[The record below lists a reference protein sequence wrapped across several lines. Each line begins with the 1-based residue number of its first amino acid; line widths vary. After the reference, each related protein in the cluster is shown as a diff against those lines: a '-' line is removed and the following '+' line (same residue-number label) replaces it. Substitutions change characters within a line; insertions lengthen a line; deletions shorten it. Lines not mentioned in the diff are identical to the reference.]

1 MGNRSAASPAGV
13 ARRAGPRGQC
23 RGRGA
28 APVPGAAGVA
38 GWPRSRPRPWGGG
51 PGRLGRDA
59 RFLGGVTCPR
69 GHTPVTQ
76 LKAKRR
82 ETAGVPRPVP
92 PRQAAPSALSGA
104 ASVTAASAG
113 EGASPGAEAQGAWEP
128 RQPRQS
134 ASPRGRVGP
143 PGSRHSTR
151 AARRPLRGRTRGGQ
165 EPACGGGNASLR
177 TRPQV
182 TRRAPPSLPLQ
193 PRLVVGL
200 RSRPRGHDPL
210 SRSLCPPR
218 PTFS

>member
-1 MGNRSAASPAGV
+1 MGGKPQRCFSRRRGPTGWSPRTMSGT
-13 ARRAGPRGQC
+13 
-23 RGRGA
+23 
-28 APVPGAAGVA
+28 
-38 GWPRSRPRPWGGG
+38 WGG
-51 PGRLGRDA
+51 PGSGCRGGGRVAPQPSEALGRGSRA
-59 RFLGGVTCPR
+59 
-69 GHTPVTQ
+69 
-76 LKAKRR
+76 
-82 ETAGVPRPVP
+82 PRPRCSLPGRCHVP
-92 PRQAAPSALSGA
+92 PRPHASDSVESQASRDSRRPPPRPSPSGGA

-182 TRRAPPSLPLQ
+182 TRRAPPSLRLQ